1 MVTVIVY
8 GKTYIGKYTPVPPVP
23 WGETGGNE
31 TSSKKH
37 SAEVLWVKMQDS
49 SAKWHVPSIDASCF
63 RAKTADLKQV
73 DGSMGRCDVR
83 FFSDQKLTNL
93 LDFCGFYLGMKST
106 TQFYRD
112 YFRSYR

>member
-1 MVTVIVY
+1 MV
-8 GKTYIGKYTPVPPVP
+8 KHRCKYIPVPPVP
-23 WGETGGNE
+23 WGETGE
-31 TSSKKH
+31 TKRLRKH

-83 FFSDQKLTNL
+83 FTVK
-93 LDFCGFYLGMKST
+93 
-106 TQFYRD
+106 R
-112 YFRSYR
+112 